1 MARFHKRRGLL
12 RSAGAALF
20 LAAAWTS
27 GSPAHAQGPDDGRS
41 KANALFEDAKK
52 LMDQDA
58 FADACPKLA
67 ESEKLD
73 PQVGTMLNLA
83 LCYESLGK
91 TASAC
96 STWRD
101 AAAGAAQK
109 VQSDRERWALE
120 HVQRVCPRVPVVTV
134 DVAEQPGRER
144 VELTLNDAPLS
155 RASWGQPMPLD
166 PGEYVLRATGDGLRP
181 WSSRFTIGERSV
193 PALTVPVL
201 AAPELP
207 PVTTAPGPPVVP
219 GPGNAIPGRDR
230 LSPPRSAAWVTGGV
244 GLAILG
250 VSAAF
255 GLAALTNEHAS
266 LDDRN
271 CVSNRCNATGTSDRT
286 RAIDD
291 ARISDATLALGAGAV
306 AFGALLW
313 LIAPRAAEHGHGV
326 TLRPSVAQGAWSL
339 AAGGEWP

>member
-1 MARFHKRRGLL
+1 MARFRKRRGLL
-12 RSAGAALF
+12 RSAHAALV

-27 GSPAHAQGPDDGRS
+27 GSSARAEGPDDGRS
-41 KANALFEDAKK
+41 KANALFDDAKK
-52 LMDQDA
+52 LMDQEA
-58 FADACPKLA
+58 FADACPKFA

-83 LCYESLGK
+83 LCYENLGK
-91 TASAC
+91 VASAC
-96 STWRD
+96 SMWRD

-109 VQSDRERWALE
+109 AQSDRARWALE
-120 HVQRVCPRVPVVTV
+120 HVQRLCPRVAVVTV

-181 WSSRFTIGERSV
+181 WSSTFTIGERPV

-201 AAPELP
+201 TAPEP
-207 PVTTAPGPPVVP
+207 PVVSAAPGPPAVP
-219 GPGNAIPGRDR
+219 SPDSATPGRDR

-244 GLAILG
+244 GLAVLG

-255 GLAALTNEHAS
+255 GLAALTNEQAS

-271 CVSNRCNATGTSDRT
+271 CVANRCNPTGASDRT

-313 LIAPRAAEHGHGV
+313 LIAPRAAEHGYGV
-326 TLRPSVAQGAWSL
+326 TVRPSIAQGPWSL
-339 AAGGEWP
+339 AVGGEWP